1 MIRLRSGAACRRP
14 YVDPVKTQLADGLSL
29 INGDRVQ
36 LQQVLLN
43 LVVNAVQAMSTTT
56 EGTRNLLI
64 STAPT
69 ESNFVL
75 VRVAD
80 SGPGLDPQMLDQV
93 FDPYY
98 TTKSEGLGMG
108 LAISRSIIDAHNGR
122 LWASAN
128 ELRGAVFQ
136 FTLPADPGSG
146 A

>member
-1 MIRLRSGAACRRP
+1 VA
-14 YVDPVKTQLADGLSL
+14 VKTQLAEGLSL
-29 INGDRVQ
+29 IKGDRVQ

-43 LVVNAVQAMSTTT
+43 LVVNATQAMAATAD
-56 EGTRNLLI
+56 GTRDLLI
-64 STAPT
+64 TAAPA

-80 SGPGLDPQMLDQV
+80 SGPGLEPQMLEHV

-108 LAISRSIIDAHNGR
+108 LAICRSIIDAHNGR

-128 ELRGAVFQ
+128 EPRGAVFQ
-136 FTLPADPGSG
+136 FTLPADPG